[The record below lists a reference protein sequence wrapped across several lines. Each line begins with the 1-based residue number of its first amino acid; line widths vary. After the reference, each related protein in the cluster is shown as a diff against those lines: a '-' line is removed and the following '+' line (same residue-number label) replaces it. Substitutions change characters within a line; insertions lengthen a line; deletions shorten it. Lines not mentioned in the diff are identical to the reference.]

1 MDKNQIIGFVLIF
14 AVIVGWSIISA
25 PSEAEIAEQKRLQD
39 SIELVR
45 VQAEQAAQ
53 ESTVASTPQVE
64 TQLSD
69 SLLNLQ
75 LQGKYGDFSTAAQGS
90 NEIVSLENK
99 YVKVNFQSKG
109 GFIESVLLKEH
120 FRMVENENGE
130 LIKEPLYLLQD
141 DKNIF
146 SYTLPLTNNLSGSI
160 ATGDLYFTPS
170 KSGNSVTM
178 SVNTASGRKFQQ
190 IYTLEEDGYGLDYS
204 LNYAG
209 LKSGEPI
216 QLQWENYLEKLENN
230 VTFESRYSTVYFK
243 ETEESNADY
252 CNCAGDDEEDMEG
265 ESVDWVAHV
274 NQYFNTAL
282 MADKVPFTDGKF
294 ETVMLTAEDEDL
306 KLVKSYLSIPTDGSG
321 NYAMNLYLGPNEYD
335 RLAAYDNGFLKVIP
349 YGNSIFGSINR
360 HFVRPF
366 FNFIGKYIG
375 SLGIV
380 IILVIFIIKMALYP
394 LMYKMLHSQAKM
406 GALKPELAGL
416 KEKYKDDPQ
425 KSQMESMKVYREY
438 GVSPFGGCM
447 PMLMQMPIWYALFR
461 YFPASISFRQ
471 ESFLWATD
479 LSSYDVIT
487 ELPFTI
493 PMFGSHISLFTI
505 LWAVTTVI
513 YTYYNT
519 KHMDLSANPAMKYV
533 QYFMPIGF
541 LVFFNS
547 YASALTCYMFF
558 SNLINIAQ
566 TIITKKFVFNDE
578 KIRAELMAQKAK
590 PKKKGGFQSRLEA
603 AMKQQQEIQAKKQK
617 GKGKR

>member
-39 SIELVR
+39 SIEQVSF
-45 VQAEQAAQ
+45 QAEQAAQ
-53 ESTVASTPQVE
+53 EAVNASTPIVE
-64 TQLSD
+64 PQLSD

-75 LQGKYGDFSTAAQGS
+75 LQGKYGDFSAAAQGS
-90 NEIVSLENK
+90 DEIVFLENK
-99 YVKVNFQSKG
+99 YVKVNFQTKG
-109 GFIESVLLKEH
+109 GFVESVLLKEH
-120 FRMVENENGE
+120 FRMMENENGE
-130 LIKEPLYLLQD
+130 LEKQPLYLLQD
-141 DKNIF
+141 DKNVF
-146 SYTLPLTNNLSGSI
+146 SYTLPLSNNLTGSI

-190 IYTLEEDGYGLDYS
+190 KYTLEEDGYGLDYS
-204 LNYAG
+204 IEYAG
-209 LKSGEPI
+209 IKNGEPI
-216 QLQWENYLEKLENN
+216 QLRWENYLEKLENN
-230 VTFESRYSTVYFK
+230 VTFESRYSTVYYK
-243 ETEESNADY
+243 ETEENNADY
-252 CNCAGDDEEDMEG
+252 CSCAGDDEEDMEG
-265 ESVDWVAHV
+265 ANVDWVAHA
-274 NQYFNTAL
+274 NQFFNTAL
-282 MADKVPFTDGKF
+282 MSTEIPFSDGKF
-294 ETVMLTAEDEDL
+294 ETTMLQLEDEDL
-306 KLVKSYLSIPTDGSG
+306 KLVKSYLTIPTDESG
-321 NYAMNLYLGPNEYD
+321 RYDMNLYLGPNEYD

-366 FNFIGKYIG
+366 FNLISRYIG

-380 IILVIFIIKMALYP
+380 IVLVIFIIKMALYP

-519 KHMDLSANPAMKYV
+519 KHMDLSANPAMKYI

-566 TIITKKFVFNDE
+566 TIITKKFVFKEE
-578 KIRAELMAQKAK
+578 KIRSELMAQKAK

-603 AMKQQQEIQAKKQK
+603 AMKQQQEVQAKKQK